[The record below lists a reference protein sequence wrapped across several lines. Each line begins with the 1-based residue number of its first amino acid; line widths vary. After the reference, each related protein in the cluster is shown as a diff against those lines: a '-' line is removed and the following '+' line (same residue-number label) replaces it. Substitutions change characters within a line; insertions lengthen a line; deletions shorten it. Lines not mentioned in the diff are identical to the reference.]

1 VGLSGPR
8 HPHYFE
14 ACPRMRSAVTTESDG
29 DRHNQ
34 RLKRIIRSPGE
45 STDMFREIN
54 IEGFEVFDFA
64 AGIID

>member
-1 VGLSGPR
+1 
-8 HPHYFE
+8 
-14 ACPRMRSAVTTESDG
+14 MRSAVTTESDG
-29 DRHNQ
+29 DSHNQ